1 MELRE
6 SIESINKRLISEFG
20 RELNGKPK
28 FRVVFSEDQY
38 EKRITEFTDEGFEL
52 LQPEVRLLPK
62 YKQWVKAK
70 YILERFV
77 PVVGETDLLD
87 NMSYEPVWVFQDKN
101 GNYLPPFFEGCS
113 LIIEGLY
120 ERTKKT
126 SFAKYKDESVSK
138 EARLAEVERVER
150 ELFGNETDVGDALA
164 YGSGVTVPG
173 LKVEEAG

>member
-6 SIESINKRLISEFG
+6 SIESINTKLINEFG
-20 RELNGKPK
+20 RELNGKAK

-38 EKRITEFTDEGFEL
+38 EKRITEFTNEGFKL

-62 YKQWVKAK
+62 YQQWVRAK
-70 YILERFV
+70 YVLERFI

-101 GNYLPPFFEGCS
+101 GNYLPPFFDGCA

-126 SFAKYKDESVSK
+126 SFVKYKDESVSK
-138 EARLAEVERVER
+138 EARLAEIERVER
-150 ELFGNETDVGDALA
+150 ELFGNETDIGDHLA
-164 YGSGVTVPG
+164 YGSGVIVPG
-173 LKVEEAG
+173 NAGKVN